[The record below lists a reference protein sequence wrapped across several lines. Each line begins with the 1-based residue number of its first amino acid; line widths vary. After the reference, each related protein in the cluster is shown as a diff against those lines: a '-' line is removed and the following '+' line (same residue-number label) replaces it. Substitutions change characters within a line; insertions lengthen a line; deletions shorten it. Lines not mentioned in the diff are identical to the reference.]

1 MRFPDRRAAGRALAE
16 RLLDHRADGPGPAPL
31 VLALP
36 RGGVP
41 VADEVARALGAPLD
55 VIVVRKIG
63 APFAEEVGLGAVVG
77 DDPPQY
83 DEAALAQLGLSPDD
97 LAPTLDRERRE
108 LRRRTALY
116 RRGRPEPELAGR
128 TAIVVDDGLATG
140 STARAALRFA
150 RRREPARLVMAAP
163 VGAPDAVRLLHGEA
177 DEVVCPQQ
185 PVAFHA
191 VGSWY
196 EDFAQLTDDEVLR
209 VLQADR
215 P

>member
-1 MRFPDRRAAGRALAE
+1 MRFQDRRAAGRALAE
-16 RLLDHRADGPGPAPL
+16 HLLPYRKGGRCPDPL

-41 VADEVARALGAPLD
+41 IGDEVARSLDAPLD

-63 APFAEEVGLGAVVG
+63 APFAEEVGLGAVAG
-77 DDPPQY
+77 DDPPLY
-83 DEAALAQLGLSPDD
+83 DQAALVQFGLTEDD
-97 LAPTLDRERRE
+97 LAPILARERQE
-108 LRRRTALY
+108 LQRRTALY
-116 RRGRPEPELAGR
+116 RQGRPEAELAGR

-150 RRREPARLVMAAP
+150 RRQGPDQLVLAAP
-163 VGAPDAVRLLHGEA
+163 VCAPDAVRSLRDEA
-177 DEVVCPQQ
+177 DDIVCLEQ
-185 PVAFHA
+185 PPSFHA

-209 VLQADR
+209 VLRTDR
-215 P
+215 G